1 MGTRAPDD
9 KDPASPDLRE
19 RAIGGVLWSAVGTA
33 LRVGMQLAAQI
44 ALARLLGPEPFGLFA
59 VALVVIA
66 LSGLFAEVGLA
77 YGLIQKPKVGSEDI
91 RFAFTWQLLLGLV
104 VMAIVLASA
113 GPIARALDDARAA
126 GVLRSL
132 APGILLSALAATP
145 TMLLR
150 RRMAFKWLQLSSAAA
165 YAVGYLGVGLPLALA
180 GWQVGALVAAYL
192 VHATLL
198 LVLAFW
204 KAPHSLVPLFWHAHA
219 GGSMRFGVTALAT
232 NLVNWAMTGIDRLIV
247 GKLYSVTAAGLY
259 AQMHAFASSPALTL
273 LGTVQ
278 QVLYSAGAAVQDD
291 HARLRSALATMLGA
305 AMLFAAPPFLSIAL
319 VSDTVVLALYGPRWD
334 GAASLLTPL
343 ALAMPALVITG
354 LVTPLLWNSG
364 QIGRELQVQLP
375 VSLAWAM
382 LCLLLAFV
390 APLPAIGWGLA
401 ALLVLRATLMSQAA
415 MRALLLPT
423 ADARHAL
430 RGGVTVAATTALL
443 IFAADR
449 VARGLFDAPAA
460 WLATDIIVGAI
471 AMPVCIVLA
480 RHWLTPALRFLLA
493 QLAGRL
499 PGRLGASLAVLFRP
513 VDQAAER
520 LG

>member
-1 MGTRAPDD
+1 MAPA
-9 KDPASPDLRE
+9 PGLRE

-66 LSGLFAEVGLA
+66 LSGLFAEAGLA
-77 YGLIQKPKVGSEDI
+77 YGLIQKPTVDSADI

-104 VMAIVLASA
+104 VMLVVLASA

-126 GVLRSL
+126 GVLRAL
-132 APGILLSALAATP
+132 APGILLGALAATP

-150 RRMAFKWLQLSSAAA
+150 RQMRFKWLQLSSAAA

-192 VHATLL
+192 TYAALQLL
-198 LVLAFW
+198 FAFW
-204 KAPHSLVPLFWHAHA
+204 KAPHPLIPLFWHAGA
-219 GGSMRFGVTALAT
+219 PGSMRFGLTALAT
-232 NLVNWAMTGIDRLIV
+232 NLVNWAMSGIDRLIV

-319 VSDTVVLALYGPRWD
+319 VADTVVLGLYGPRWE
-334 GAASLLTPL
+334 GAAALLTPL
-343 ALAMPALVITG
+343 ALAMPALVATG

-364 QIGRELQVQLP
+364 EIGRELRVQMP

-382 LCLLLAFV
+382 LCLLLALV

-401 ALLVLRATLMSQAA
+401 VLLILRAALMSQAA
-415 MRALLLPT
+415 MRALRLPVAEALL
-423 ADARHAL
+423 AL
-430 RGGVTVAATTALL
+430 HGGAAVAIGTALL
-443 IFAADR
+443 VLGADLL
-449 VARGLFDAPAA
+449 ARRLLDAPAA
-460 WLATDIIVGAI
+460 WLAVDIATGAV
-471 AMPVCIVLA
+471 AMPSGILLF
-480 RHWLTPALRFLLA
+480 RHWFAPGLRFLLA
-493 QLAGRL
+493 QLAERL
-499 PGRLGASLAVLFRP
+499 PGPAGTRLAGWLSP
-513 VDQAAER
+513 
-520 LG
+520 

>member
-1 MGTRAPDD
+1 MDE
-9 KDPASPDLRE
+9 SPDLRE

-66 LSGLFAEVGLA
+66 LSGLLAEVGLA
-77 YGLIQKPKVGSEDI
+77 YGLIQKPEVSPRDI

-104 VMAIVLASA
+104 VMLVVLASA
-113 GPIARALDDARAA
+113 GPIARALDDTRAA
-126 GVLRSL
+126 GVLRAL

-150 RRMAFKWLQLSSAAA
+150 RRMRFKWLQLSSVAA

-180 GWQVGALVAAYL
+180 GWQVGALIAAYL
-192 VHATLL
+192 VHATLQML
-198 LVLAFW
+198 LAFW
-204 KAPHSLVPLFWHAHA
+204 KAPHPAAPLLWHADA
-219 GGSMRFGVTALAT
+219 ASSMRFGATALAT

-305 AMLFAAPPFLSIAL
+305 AMLFAAPPFLAIAL
-319 VSDTVVLALYGPRWD
+319 VSDTVVLALYGPRWE
-334 GAASLLTPL
+334 GAAALLTPL
-343 ALAMPALVITG
+343 ALAMPAIVVTG

-364 QIGRELQVQLP
+364 EIGRELRVQLP

-382 LCLLLAFV
+382 LCLLLALV

-401 ALLVLRATLMSQAA
+401 SVLVLRAVLMSQAA
-415 MRALLLPT
+415 MRALRLPL
-423 ADARHAL
+423 ADALLAL
-430 RGGVTVAATTALL
+430 RSGMAVAAACAVSVWLADSTARLV
-443 IFAADR
+443 FT
-449 VARGLFDAPAA
+449 APAA
-460 WLATDIIVGAI
+460 WLATDIVVGAL
-471 AMPVCIVLA
+471 AMGISIRSAVQ
-480 RHWLTPALRFLLA
+480 WLGAGLSRLLA
-493 QLAGRL
+493 ETGR
-499 PGRLGASLAVLFRP
+499 RLGGP
-513 VDQAAER
+513 
-520 LG
+520 LGNRVARWFDPSA

>member
-1 MGTRAPDD
+1 MRETDVTET
-9 KDPASPDLRE
+9 PDLRE
-19 RAIGGVLWSAVGTA
+19 QAIGGVLWSAVGTV

-77 YGLIQKPKVGSEDI
+77 YGLIQKPVVARDDV

-104 VMAIVLASA
+104 VMVMVLASA
-113 GPIARALDDARAA
+113 EPIARAMDDPRAA
-126 GVLRSL
+126 GVLRAL
-132 APGILLSALAATP
+132 APGIVLSALAATP

-150 RRMAFKWLQLSSAAA
+150 RRMEFKWLQLSGAAA

-180 GWQVGALVAAYL
+180 GWQVGALVVAYL
-192 VHATLL
+192 VHGALV

-204 KAPHSLVPLFWHAHA
+204 RAPHGIAPLFWYGQAA
-219 GGSMRFGVTALAT
+219 GSMRFGVTALVT

-247 GKLYSVTAAGLY
+247 GKFYSVTAAGLY

-305 AMLFAAPPFLSIAL
+305 AMLFAAPPFVSIAL
-319 VSDTVVLALYGPRWD
+319 VADSVVLGLYGPRWD
-334 GAASLLTPL
+334 GAAALLTPL
-343 ALAMPALVITG
+343 ALAMPAIVVTG

-375 VSLAWAM
+375 ISLAWAM
-382 LCLLLAFV
+382 LCLLLALV

-401 ALLVLRATLMSQAA
+401 ALLVLRAVLMSRAA
-415 MRALLLPT
+415 MRALRLPLT
-423 ADARHAL
+423 EAVRAL
-430 RGGVTVAATTALL
+430 RGGVAVAVATGLL
-443 IFAADR
+443 VWIADSL
-449 VARGLFDAPAA
+449 ARRLVDSPAA
-460 WLATDIIVGAI
+460 WLAIDIATGAI
-471 AMPVCIVLA
+471 AMPIGIVLA
-480 RHWLTPALRFLLA
+480 CRWLAPGIRFLLA

-499 PGRLGASLAVLFRP
+499 PSRAGPWLARWFAP
-513 VDQAAER
+513 
-520 LG
+520 

>member
-1 MGTRAPDD
+1 MTE
-9 KDPASPDLRE
+9 SPDLRE

-77 YGLIQKPKVGSEDI
+77 YGLIQKPEVSPQDI

-104 VMAIVLASA
+104 VMLAVLASA
-113 GPIARALDDARAA
+113 GPIAQALDDARAA
-126 GVLRSL
+126 GVLRAL

-150 RRMAFKWLQLSSAAA
+150 RRMQFKWLQLASVAA

-192 VHATLL
+192 VHAALQML
-198 LVLAFW
+198 LVFW
-204 KAPHSLVPLFWHAHA
+204 KAPHPAAPLLWHADA
-219 GGSMRFGVTALAT
+219 AGSMRFGATALAT

-305 AMLFAAPPFLSIAL
+305 AVLFAAPPFLSIAL
-319 VSDTVVLALYGPRWD
+319 VSDTVVLALYGPRWE
-334 GAASLLTPL
+334 GAAALLAPL
-343 ALAMPALVITG
+343 ALAMPALVATG

-364 QIGRELQVQLP
+364 EIGRELRVQLP

-382 LCLLLAFV
+382 LCLLLALV

-401 ALLVLRATLMSQAA
+401 SVLILRAILMSQAA
-415 MRALLLPT
+415 MRALRLPILE
-423 ADARHAL
+423 AIPAL
-430 RGGVTVAATTALL
+430 RGGAAVAIGTALL
-443 IFAADR
+443 VLAADL
-449 VARGLFDAPAA
+449 VARRLFGAPAT
-460 WLATDIIVGAI
+460 WLAIDIATGAI
-471 AMPVCIVLA
+471 AMPAGILLA
-480 RHWLTPALRFLLA
+480 RRWLAPGLRFLLA

-499 PGRLGASLAVLFRP
+499 PGGIGARL
-513 VDQAAER
+513 AAW
-520 LG
+520 LTI